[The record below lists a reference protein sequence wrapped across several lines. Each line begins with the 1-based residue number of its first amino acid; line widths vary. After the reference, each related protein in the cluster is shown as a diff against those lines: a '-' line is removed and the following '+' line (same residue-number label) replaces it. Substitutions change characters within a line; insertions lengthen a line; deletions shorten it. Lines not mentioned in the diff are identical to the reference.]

1 MSLAFEDDKILTSN
15 PFIDLLLY
23 NLKVLSF
30 NTIIKDQYSADSNET
45 LESLKNSDLF
55 LACYEKHAEVALFPY
70 IPHDILV
77 KAGVPENQI
86 QLYENNDEYD
96 PFYLPKEY
104 HEAILKLAQPW
115 FVDQYVEMNEYYR
128 MIVGLPPLGDPG
140 VPMRDYEYLLPD
152 DLLDYTGEFVHETGT
167 AYCQMLDNMGILDI
181 IKADFPDAKY
191 LDYVTKGLDIYTVR
205 RKMDFQILYYPTT
218 CDIAVTQEFLL
229 KYEENRKYMIAAVYS
244 KAMELESEYYHSFM
258 IIYLVI
264 TVMLDMLME
273 VQSHIVKKDIL
284 DRRCIQ
290 YIFSIYG
297 IPYYRVIPYKYQERM
312 CKNVW
317 SLVKYKSCTQEMLNI
332 IDLFGF
338 DDIHIF
344 KYYLLKVR
352 KTNAWGEYEYNETT
366 KLVCR
371 YNDIIEHTT
380 LEEKMSSPSTKPPIP
395 PNLDWYEKNGKITTF
410 TRDRTSNL
418 YSFNDEEN
426 VISSTIEALD
436 NSDLNDEYDNQNNQ
450 FISTRAAGDTVRYI
464 KYPFDYFLQKGN
476 VMFVKLDGRVLVEG
490 VDYTISNYNTITF
503 HNNIANGKSKVT
515 YEFYYDKETV
525 DQDFK
530 IDLDHAI
537 NMDVK
542 QFKKC
547 KKGQVFDLN
556 PVKWYSYFPN
566 ENEVIVSVSSVWLP
580 PALYSIDTENYTL
593 TIDPFVSID
602 GRVVTVILLYSKAL
616 HTQFEK
622 HNVTAVQDGQT
633 DFFIPEPF
641 QHYCLNENK
650 FFITMGSVYVNQDR
664 YKITASAQKNQS
676 KISFTDGTRVERG
689 RNLTFNFLYSTNAIW
704 NPITLKTKTIHV
716 VATEYYQS
724 VFNIDFPVENYVDCR
739 YKVFIKLLGWYLS
752 ETMFEIVGNT
762 IVFMDQSIALQPG
775 DEMDVILA
783 YIDTD
788 RSKGDTN
795 IMVSTD
801 YRVADMDKQSVY
813 DITFPTDHYHTKGNL
828 LLVDVEGIYLTEGKD
843 YTVNYNDADGGRNG
857 TVTLLTYDYKPMK
870 DQRVNYTFYWD
881 YEAEYY
887 AMIEQ
892 QQIPIERKGQNTFT
906 LAFPFFPYIQTGNS
920 YIVMSGS
927 TIVTPDR
934 ISWVDQFNIKIDELD
949 PVEAGG
955 YITVLYIYNNY
966 YIMEHEEDLIVE
978 WIDAPVLSD
987 QPYVEVPVPFENYI
1001 ENDWPYFVTYGDR
1014 QWLSEDKY
1022 EVYDSSWY
1030 TDPVT
1035 DKGKY
1040 GSSITFTFIYLK
1052 REPWVVEVTE
1062 EDYKKDMDLYFSK
1075 IPLEDLYST
1084 QYMKDPTNWKSYES
1098 ITLQDGW
1105 WDGLYYK
1112 QNNHEQV
1119 IDDIYH
1125 EKWNY
1130 ARSKYY
1136 GIFRVMDI
1144 VKYSSMISYFYSML
1158 YDDVFLEEELKILI
1172 PSLSPYHKF
1181 RLADLFIY
1189 MTCLTYI
1196 FNEMEDF
1203 VLDQP
1208 DKIMMVQ
1215 GFNFKASM
1223 TALKKY
1229 LRYHHEEQKKFD
1241 IWDFIIPT
1249 EQIPD
1254 LEEFMNILNT
1264 NWDVRQNLVQEMID
1278 SEDYREYHIWKHIY
1292 DALMVWKLNFKFFT
1306 LENGKVATTYT
1317 EFLKEKDSVLYN
1329 SLQEIK
1335 AMGNYEEQQDYI
1347 VQIVDDIVYVLDE
1360 FINGEWKCV
1369 FDRFPGQSPN
1379 DALKYILLVISFFK
1393 SYKIVFL
1400 SKGIQMN
1407 IGQDGPD
1414 EETFM
1419 KGMDLCRIRKTDNII
1434 TYYPLVEDVK
1444 TTRHLGLYERFREH
1458 ENGKWL
1464 REDFTI
1470 TQITMNRVTTTID
1483 GKVTLVPTDYSK
1495 DILTGKLNYTRS
1507 KFIKDINSTVTLDN
1521 NRLDFF
1527 FFGDHDDDKSSRSNI
1542 TILGDIITL
1551 NYEKGTPHKDIDSTV
1566 SIGNNRFDIDIDGTL
1581 EVDKIPFIKDID
1593 TTLNFPLN
1601 SQGGDI
1607 DSDVT
1612 LNNNKLE
1619 YDLFGINILEL
1630 VNTEFNKDIIN
1641 GSINTDRYVIDDKYI
1656 NGNLIIYKNNI
1667 YKDIINGEVFVDF
1680 SELGEAENN
1689 ELYIDLVVDDKVS
1702 YREDILSGTIN
1713 LVNSIFNEDILDGNV
1728 NFYDDRIFIIKYI
1741 DTTVSIDNN
1750 EFSTDINGSVNRIL
1764 PEGLYLI
1771 KDMINGHIIIENT
1784 KLTSD
1789 INGTVRFG
1797 TEEETTNDI
1806 DGSININEYMKIKY
1820 IDSVVTYDGTED
1832 ALWFLDGNLRIE
1844 YNRVDI
1850 QLLDCSVSINTEST
1864 DEDDDGFRE
1873 RDIDGQ
1879 LVVYKEFEDHWIDG
1893 SVDTTTTDYSTILF
1907 EGITTIYRILIEKDM
1922 NIFFE
1927 VPWTPW
1933 IGLEKWIDGTLVV
1946 NKTIG
1951 NKDLEGTIDVSKK
1964 FVLSDIDGNINFAQ
1978 ETYTKYLPATMELV
1992 VTPYDNNILE
2002 GIMNVDKEFDHSNID
2017 SDVSIDFE
2025 PPLLTDLPGELEV
2038 PYNRKDHYIDSDA
2051 SINEE
2056 STSEDIYSDLTV
2068 DKEFI
2073 NEDIDVDASIDLET
2087 ITEDINGTVDM
2098 SEAFELNKDILG
2110 DIFVFEEDYREI
2122 ILVSDA
2128 FRYVK
2133 GDFILDLPADI
2144 IINNEELTADING
2157 NTSLDLNEEDSDIDS
2172 DVSIDNEEYIFDLDT
2187 KMNYQEGILI
2197 KHIDS
2202 ELNINKEYI
2211 IKDIN
2216 SELNIDLLELDHDFN
2231 IDFNIPRNESNS
2243 DIDADMI
2250 YNRAKLDYDL
2260 EFDLVLNEEVYNG
2273 YINSSLVVNN
2283 EESNTDIDTDLT
2295 VDKNII
2301 NEYIDGMVNINSKD
2315 YSNIIL
2321 EGINITLNLESI
2333 SEYINSTVR
2342 INGNKIEE
2350 EMDIEFNT
2358 NRIDTSED
2366 IDGTLETKEYTLE
2379 KDIDST
2385 VLLGLIE
2392 VDEDIDSKV
2401 NINKETITEDIDG
2414 TLEIESEESNTD
2426 IDSKLNVDKE
2436 YIISDIDGTLD
2447 IELEELNEDM
2457 DIEFNIDKLIV
2468 NEDIDSELNVDKK
2481 YVKEDIDVEVSMDK
2495 FDNPPEDIDG
2505 NVDLYEEEF
2514 TTDINGT
2521 LNIGNGLF
2529 EFFLDSNLTI
2539 DKNDVKE
2546 DIDSDVSINRE
2557 TTTEDI
2563 DGIVS
2568 IDEEE
2573 ITKDIDSEVTIYE
2586 ESTTEDIDG
2595 ILNINKESMDHDM
2608 IITFNIDK
2616 IDVSEDID
2624 GTVEINKESM
2634 DHDMT
2639 ITFNID
2645 KLPYEEDIDADLN
2658 IDKEYFNTYINGST
2672 KPEEDSDQAD
2682 IEGNVSI
2689 GKEEF
2694 TTDINGSLVVSNSE
2708 DDTDLDGS
2716 LVVNNKDFSTDI
2728 DCTLDYII
2736 AKYIKRNVLK
2746 GYEFINPNSG
2756 GGVVQTDITSRLYY
2770 SSVNRAYEIENCSVV
2785 YEKST
2790 WNYDLNSSVE
2800 LYVPYEGFTIT
2811 NITTLGQ
2818 QGVAN
2823 RNVESTITFPVTIT
2837 VSDISHLVNDDG
2849 EFYDNKAV
2857 SMSMADTY
2865 ISYKGFEVTGVNV
2878 GLKQIYILVTLTGTW
2893 ANDSQYGAIFYIT
2906 DDTGTRVTSSMLI
2919 MNVTVYDEPD
2929 QPVDPNASIT
2939 IDSSTEND
2947 RRWQSYDSYTN
2958 GRYNISS
2965 GYIGWDVTLN
2975 NITTEYLDLQ
2985 NITMSIVSCSNSSSS
3000 GDLRSVTFNGT
3011 TDKGTNT
3018 KFGLN
3023 FSISDSISTRNAN
3036 YDYTLE
3042 VNVPVTNGYNGTLTT
3057 QFTIKLYIY

>member
-418 YSFNDEEN
+418 YSFDDEEN

-436 NSDLNDEYDNQNNQ
+436 NSNLNDEYDNQNNQ

-464 KYPFDYFLQKGN
+464 NYPFDYFLQKGN
-476 VMFVKLDGRVLVEG
+476 VMFVKLDGIVLVEG

-593 TIDPFVSID
+593 TIDPSVSID
-602 GRVVTVILLYSKAL
+602 DRVVTVILLYSKAL

-664 YKITASAQKNQS
+664 YTITASTKKNQS
-676 KISFTDGTRVERG
+676 KISFKDGTRVERG

-775 DEMDVILA
+775 DEMDVILV

-795 IMVSTD
+795 IMVSAD
-801 YRVADMDKQSVY
+801 YRVADQDKQSVY

-843 YTVNYNDADGGRNG
+843 YTVNYNDAGGGRNG

-870 DQRVNYTFYWD
+870 GQRVNYTFYWD

-887 AMIEQ
+887 AMIDQ
-892 QQIPIERKGQNTFT
+892 QQIPIESKGQNTFT
-906 LAFPFFPYIQTGNS
+906 LEFPFFPYIQTGNS

-934 ISWVDQFNIKIDELD
+934 ISWVDQFNIKIDGLD
-949 PVEAGG
+949 PEEPGG

-1022 EVYDSSWY
+1022 EIYDSSWY

-1112 QNNHEQV
+1112 QNNHEKV

-1158 YDDVFLEEELKILI
+1158 YDDVFLEEELKILV

-1369 FDRFPGQSPN
+1369 FDRFPGQSPD

-1444 TTRHLGLYERFREH
+1444 TTRHLGLYERFKEH

-1483 GKVTLVPTDYSK
+1483 GKVTLIPTDYSK
-1495 DILTGKLNYTRS
+1495 DILTGKLNYTKS

-1527 FFGDHDDDKSSRSNI
+1527 FFGDHDDDKSSRSGI

-1551 NYEKGTPHKDIDSTV
+1551 NYEKGTLHKDIDSTV

-1630 VNTEFNKDIIN
+1630 VNTEFSKDIIN
-1641 GSINTDRYVIDDKYI
+1641 GSINIDKYVIDDKYI
-1656 NGNLIIYKNNI
+1656 NGNLTIYKNNI
-1667 YKDIINGEVFVDF
+1667 YKDIINGEVFVGF

-1689 ELYIDLVVDDKVS
+1689 ELYIDLIVDDKVS
-1702 YREDILSGTIN
+1702 YREDILSGAIN

-1728 NFYDDRIFIIKYI
+1728 NFYDDRIFVIKYI
-1741 DTTVSIDNN
+1741 DTTVSMDNN

-1789 INGTVRFG
+1789 INCTVRFG

-1806 DGSININEYMKIKY
+1806 DGSINISEYMKIKY

-1832 ALWFLDGNLRIE
+1832 ALWFLGGKLRIE

-1893 SVDTTTTDYSTILF
+1893 SVDTTTTDYNTILF
-1907 EGITTIYRILIEKDM
+1907 EGITTIYKIRIEKDM
-1922 NIFFE
+1922 DIFFE

-1946 NKTIG
+1946 NRAIA

-1964 FVLSDIDGNINFAQ
+1964 FVSSDIDGNINFAQ

-2002 GIMNVDKEFDHSNID
+2002 GIMNVDKEFDHSDID

-2038 PYNRKDHYIDSDA
+2038 PYNREDHYIDSDV

-2056 STSEDIYSDLTV
+2056 STSEDIDSDLTV

-2073 NEDIDVDASIDLET
+2073 NEDIDVDTFIDLET
-2087 ITEDINGTVDM
+2087 TTEDINGTVDM
-2098 SEAFELNKDILG
+2098 AEAFELNKDILG
-2110 DIFVFEEDYREI
+2110 DIFVFKEDYREI
-2122 ILVSDA
+2122 ILVSDT

-2144 IINNEELTADING
+2144 IINNEVLTADING
-2157 NTSLDLNEEDSDIDS
+2157 DTSLD
-2172 DVSIDNEEYIFDLDT
+2172 
-2187 KMNYQEGILI
+2187 
-2197 KHIDS
+2197 
-2202 ELNINKEYI
+2202 
-2211 IKDIN
+2211 
-2216 SELNIDLLELDHDFN
+2216 
-2231 IDFNIPRNESNS
+2231 
-2243 DIDADMI
+2243 
-2250 YNRAKLDYDL
+2250 
-2260 EFDLVLNEEVYNG
+2260 LNEEVYNG
-2273 YINSSLVVNN
+2273 YINSSMVVNN

-2295 VDKNII
+2295 VNKNII

-2342 INGNKIEE
+2342 IDGNKIEE

-2392 VDEDIDSKV
+2392 VDEDIDSEV

-2414 TLEIESEESNTD
+2414 TLDIELEESNTD
-2426 IDSKLNVDKE
+2426 IDINFNIDKE
-2436 YIISDIDGTLD
+2436 YIVSDIDGTLD

-2481 YVKEDIDVEVSMDK
+2481 YVEEDIDAEVSMDK

-2514 TTDINGT
+2514 TTDIDGT

-2529 EFFLDSNLTI
+2529 ELFLDSSLTI
-2539 DKNDVKE
+2539 DKNNVEE

-2563 DGIVS
+2563 DGTVS
-2568 IDEEE
+2568 IDKKE
-2573 ITKDIDSEVTIYE
+2573 ITKDIDSEVAIDE
-2586 ESTTEDIDG
+2586 ESTTEYIDG

-2608 IITFNIDK
+2608 TITFNIDK

-2624 GTVEINKESM
+2624 GTVEINKESIYE
-2634 DHDMT
+2634 DLD
-2639 ITFNID
+2639 IVFNIG

-2658 IDKEYFNTYINGST
+2658 IDKEYFNTDINGST
-2672 KPEEDSDQAD
+2672 EPEEDSDQAD

-2689 GKEEF
+2689 GEEEF
-2694 TTDINGSLVVSNSE
+2694 TTDINGSLVVFSSE
-2708 DDTDLDGS
+2708 DDTDIDGS
-2716 LVVNNKDFSTDI
+2716 LVVNKKDFSTDI
-2728 DCTLDYII
+2728 DCTLDYIV

-2770 SSVNRAYEIENCSVV
+2770 SAVNRSYEIENCSVI

-2790 WNYDLNSSVE
+2790 GNYDLDSSVE

-2837 VSDISHLVNDDG
+2837 VSDISHLANDNG
-2849 EFYDNKAV
+2849 EFYDSKAV

-2865 ISYKGFEVTGVNV
+2865 ISYRGFEVTGVNV
-2878 GLKQIYILVTLTGTW
+2878 GLKQIDILVTLTGTW

-2965 GYIGWDVTLN
+2965 GYIGWDVALN

-3000 GDLRSVTFNGT
+3000 GALRSVTFDGT

-3023 FSISDSISTRNAN
+3023 FSISDSVNTRNAN

-3042 VNVPVTNGYNGTLTT
+3042 VNVPVTNGYSGTLTT

>member
-30 NTIIKDQYSADSNET
+30 NTIIKDQYSADSKET

-380 LEEKMSSPSTKPPIP
+380 LEENMSSPSTKPPIP
-395 PNLDWYEKNGKITTF
+395 PNLDWYEKNGNITTF

-418 YSFNDEEN
+418 YSFDDEEN

-464 KYPFDYFLQKGN
+464 NYPFDYFLQKGN

-547 KKGQVFDLN
+547 KKGQILDLN
-556 PVKWYSYFPN
+556 PVKWNSYFPN

-580 PALYSIDTENYTL
+580 PALYNIDTENYTL
-593 TIDPFVSID
+593 TIDPSVSIQD
-602 GRVVTVILLYSKAL
+602 RVVTVILLYSKAL

-664 YKITASAQKNQS
+664 YTITASTQKNQS
-676 KISFTDGTRVERG
+676 KISFIDGTRVERG

-704 NPITLKTKTIHV
+704 SPITLKTKTIHI

-724 VFNIDFPVENYVDCR
+724 VFNIDFPVENYGDCR
-739 YKVFIKLLGWYLS
+739 YKVYIKLLGWYLS

-775 DEMDVILA
+775 DEMDIILA
-783 YIDTD
+783 YVDTD

-801 YRVADMDKQSVY
+801 YRVADQDKQSVY

-870 DQRVNYTFYWD
+870 GQRVNYTFYWD

-887 AMIEQ
+887 AMIDQ

-934 ISWVDQFNIKIDELD
+934 ISWVDQFNIKIDGLD
-949 PVEAGG
+949 PEEPGG

-966 YIMEHEEDLIVE
+966 YIMDHEEDLIVE

-1052 REPWVVEVTE
+1052 REPWIVEITE

-1084 QYMKDPTNWKSYES
+1084 QYMKDPTNWKCYES

-1119 IDDIYH
+1119 IEDIYH

-1136 GIFRVMDI
+1136 GIFREMDI

-1264 NWDVRQNLVQEMID
+1264 NWDVRQNLIQEMID

-1360 FINGEWKCV
+1360 FINGEWKYV
-1369 FDRFPGQSPN
+1369 FDRFPGQSPD

-1400 SKGIQMN
+1400 SKGLQIE
-1407 IGQDGPD
+1407 IGGNGKPD
-1414 EETFM
+1414 EDSFM
-1419 KGMDLCRIRKTDNII
+1419 KGMDLCRIRKTDNIV
-1434 TYYPLVEDVK
+1434 TYYPIVEAFQ
-1444 TTRHLGLYERFREH
+1444 TTKHFNIKEVFTDCSCDS
-1458 ENGKWL
+1458 WM
-1464 REDFTI
+1464 REDFTLI
-1470 TQITMNRVTTTID
+1470 VHSKNQIIKDIESSLYLESIPFSNNILD
-1483 GKVTLVPTDYSK
+1483 GKLQLVPTEFSK
-1495 DILTGKLNYTRS
+1495 DIIESETK
-1507 KFIKDINSTVTLDN
+1507 
-1521 NRLDFF
+1521 
-1527 FFGDHDDDKSSRSNI
+1527 
-1542 TILGDIITL
+1542 
-1551 NYEKGTPHKDIDSTV
+1551 
-1566 SIGNNRFDIDIDGTL
+1566 
-1581 EVDKIPFIKDID
+1581 VDKQEFEYNLFSNNIISFDYNKE
-1593 TTLNFPLN
+1593 N
-1601 SQGGDI
+1601 SNTDI
-1607 DSDVT
+1607 DSDIEI
-1612 LNNNKLE
+1612 NK
-1619 YDLFGINILEL
+1619 EL
-1630 VNTEFNKDIIN
+1630 FNKDILSN
-1641 GSINTDRYVIDDKYI
+1641 NEFTYEKEYI
-1656 NGNLIIYKNNI
+1656 NYDL
-1667 YKDIINGEVFVDF
+1667 D
-1680 SELGEAENN
+1680 SL
-1689 ELYIDLVVDDKVS
+1689 LDLVVSIPDENDTNYIIDSNLNVSKLYPTEDELDK
-1702 YREDILSGTIN
+1702 YTI
-1713 LVNSIFNEDILDGNV
+1713 
-1728 NFYDDRIFIIKYI
+1728 
-1741 DTTVSIDNN
+1741 
-1750 EFSTDINGSVNRIL
+1750 
-1764 PEGLYLI
+1764 
-1771 KDMINGHIIIENT
+1771 NT
-1784 KLTSD
+1784 KLLYEKEEIEPNKNNTID
-1789 INGTVRFG
+1789 GTVNIDKEYVSLDDTNYMIEGTVEAKTYPIDFDDDSLYIIEG
-1797 TEEETTNDI
+1797 TVNIDKLYPTEEELESNYT
-1806 DGSININEYMKIKY
+1806 INSE
-1820 IDSVVTYDGTED
+1820 
-1832 ALWFLDGNLRIE
+1832 IE
-1844 YNRVDI
+1844 Y
-1850 QLLDCSVSINTEST
+1850 
-1864 DEDDDGFRE
+1864 
-1873 RDIDGQ
+1873 
-1879 LVVYKEFEDHWIDG
+1879 
-1893 SVDTTTTDYSTILF
+1893 
-1907 EGITTIYRILIEKDM
+1907 IE
-1922 NIFFE
+1922 
-1927 VPWTPW
+1927 
-1933 IGLEKWIDGTLVV
+1933 L
-1946 NKTIG
+1946 
-1951 NKDLEGTIDVSKK
+1951 
-1964 FVLSDIDGNINFAQ
+1964 
-1978 ETYTKYLPATMELV
+1978 
-1992 VTPYDNNILE
+1992 
-2002 GIMNVDKEFDHSNID
+2002 
-2017 SDVSIDFE
+2017 
-2025 PPLLTDLPGELEV
+2025 
-2038 PYNRKDHYIDSDA
+2038 
-2051 SINEE
+2051 
-2056 STSEDIYSDLTV
+2056 
-2068 DKEFI
+2068 FI
-2073 NEDIDVDASIDLET
+2073 N
-2087 ITEDINGTVDM
+2087 
-2098 SEAFELNKDILG
+2098 
-2110 DIFVFEEDYREI
+2110 
-2122 ILVSDA
+2122 
-2128 FRYVK
+2128 
-2133 GDFILDLPADI
+2133 
-2144 IINNEELTADING
+2144 
-2157 NTSLDLNEEDSDIDS
+2157 SDIDS
-2172 DVSIDNEEYIFDLDT
+2172 DLDVGKLYPTEEELDKYYTINSNMNYEIMISNSDIDSDLNIDKEFISEDILDRDYTINSNMNYEIMISNSDIDSDLDVGKLYPT
-2187 KMNYQEGILI
+2187 EEELESNYTINSIMNYEIMISNSDIDSDLNVDKLYPTEDELESNYTITSEIEYKELFINSDIDSNLNINKEFISEDILDRDYTINSEIEYGKSIINSDIDSDLNIDKLYPTEDELDKYYTIDSKLLYEKSIINSDIDSDLNIDKEYVSEDILDRDYTILGNVDYIRSIINSDIDSDLNIDKLYPTEDELESNYTINSELEYEGTIINSDIDSDLNIDKLYPTEDELESNYTINSELEYEGTIINSDIDSNLNIDKLYPTEEELENHTINTELLYEKEEIEPNKNNTIDGTVNIDKEFISEDILDKDYSINGDLNINKEIYNIDIDSDLNVDKLYPTEEELDEDYTINGEVSCNNIPIDFNDPRYNIDGIVNVDKEELTEEELNDHYTITGDLNIDKSEVDIDDNNYIISGKLDNNENILI
-2197 KHIDS
+2197 LDIDS
-2202 ELNINKEYI
+2202 ELDIEMNNNNSDIDSDLNIFNQIYYTDIDSDLNINKEYVSEDILDKDYTITGELNIDKSEVNIDDNYI
-2211 IKDIN
+2211 INSDLNVDKEYISEDILDKDYTITGEVEIDNSVVDMDGYSIDGNITLIPYSVDPTDNNYIIDSKFDLVFTEVDPTDNNYIISGNVDIDGTEIDNGYSIDGTVNINKEFISEDILDRDCTITGELNIDKEELTEEELNDHYTITGDLNVDKSEIDINDNNYIISGNVTPDLIPVDPDEGYEIDSTLNMNRIYINNFIESNTNIENNKVDDTSDNYNIASNLEILKEEYHKDIDSNVNIGINQVTTDININFNVNKLDYNEDIDSDVNINNNILNKDILINFTINKLQLDKDIN
-2216 SELNIDLLELDHDFN
+2216 SELNIDEN
-2231 IDFNIPRNESNS
+2231 IYES
-2243 DIDADMI
+2243 DI
-2250 YNRAKLDYDL
+2250 
-2260 EFDLVLNEEVYNG
+2260 
-2273 YINSSLVVNN
+2273 
-2283 EESNTDIDTDLT
+2283 
-2295 VDKNII
+2295 
-2301 NEYIDGMVNINSKD
+2301 
-2315 YSNIIL
+2315 
-2321 EGINITLNLESI
+2321 
-2333 SEYINSTVR
+2333 
-2342 INGNKIEE
+2342 ING
-2350 EMDIEFNT
+2350 D
-2358 NRIDTSED
+2358 
-2366 IDGTLETKEYTLE
+2366 L
-2379 KDIDST
+2379 
-2385 VLLGLIE
+2385 
-2392 VDEDIDSKV
+2392 
-2401 NINKETITEDIDG
+2401 
-2414 TLEIESEESNTD
+2414 
-2426 IDSKLNVDKE
+2426 
-2436 YIISDIDGTLD
+2436 
-2447 IELEELNEDM
+2447 
-2457 DIEFNIDKLIV
+2457 NIDKEFT
-2468 NEDIDSELNVDKK
+2468 NEDIDSELN
-2481 YVKEDIDVEVSMDK
+2481 
-2495 FDNPPEDIDG
+2495 
-2505 NVDLYEEEF
+2505 
-2514 TTDINGT
+2514 IN
-2521 LNIGNGLF
+2521 NNR
-2529 EFFLDSNLTI
+2529 I
-2539 DKNDVKE
+2539 DK
-2546 DIDSDVSINRE
+2546 
-2557 TTTEDI
+2557 
-2563 DGIVS
+2563 
-2568 IDEEE
+2568 
-2573 ITKDIDSEVTIYE
+2573 
-2586 ESTTEDIDG
+2586 DIDG
-2595 ILNINKESMDHDM
+2595 ILNINKES
-2608 IITFNIDK
+2608 IY
-2616 IDVSEDID
+2616 EDLDI
-2624 GTVEINKESM
+2624 V
-2634 DHDMT
+2634 
-2639 ITFNID
+2639 FNID

-2658 IDKEYFNTYINGST
+2658 IDKEYFNTDINGST
-2672 KPEEDSDQAD
+2672 EPEEDSDQAE

-2689 GKEEF
+2689 GEEEF
-2694 TTDINGSLVVSNSE
+2694 TTDINGSLVVSSSE

-2716 LVVNNKDFSTDI
+2716 LVVNKKDFSTDI
-2728 DCTLDYII
+2728 DCTLDYIV
-2736 AKYIKRNVLK
+2736 AKYIKQNVLK

-2756 GGVVQTDITSRLYY
+2756 GGVQ
-2770 SSVNRAYEIENCSVV
+2770 
-2785 YEKST
+2785 
-2790 WNYDLNSSVE
+2790 LNSD
-2800 LYVPYEGFTIT
+2800 LITGDLRLLMYRYQLGFYGHPCD
-2811 NITTLGQ
+2811 LS
-2818 QGVAN
+2818 
-2823 RNVESTITFPVTIT
+2823 E
-2837 VSDISHLVNDDG
+2837 DDG
-2849 EFYDNKAV
+2849 WFDAANANNY
-2857 SMSMADTY
+2857 Y
-2865 ISYKGFEVTGVNV
+2865 IESETPDEW
-2878 GLKQIYILVTLTGTW
+2878 TLTFNS
-2893 ANDSQYGAIFYIT
+2893 ASDAQP
-2906 DDTGTRVTSSMLI
+2906 DTMYESYTYYTQPLRLI
-2919 MNVTVYDEPD
+2919 EP
-2929 QPVDPNASIT
+2929 I
-2939 IDSSTEND
+2939 END
-2947 RRWQSYDSYTN
+2947 RFYMEIDIIDDNIDLFNQNIENDDWDDKYTLDICIGEFDTGDINGFKQINSISNGIEVYIGRMGVGNAYIGSSYTLARDS
-2958 GRYNISS
+2958 GDLQIDIDNIDDFRFNDNPTSDNIKYTIGIGITEDYYSIFSDSS
-2965 GYIGWDVTLN
+2965 GTWKEYPSRTNKNIQLSQIDNSRIGIVLYSDTMDTN
-2975 NITTEYLDLQ
+2975 EIKEYLDHLK
-2985 NITMSIVSCSNSSSS
+2985 VVV
-3000 GDLRSVTFNGT
+3000 RF
-3011 TDKGTNT
+3011 K
-3018 KFGLN
+3018 N
-3023 FSISDSISTRNAN
+3023 FVHQDSADSILNHSR
-3036 YDYTLE
+3036 
-3042 VNVPVTNGYNGTLTT
+3042 G
-3057 QFTIKLYIY
+3057 

>member
-30 NTIIKDQYSADSNET
+30 NTIIKDQYSADSKET

-395 PNLDWYEKNGKITTF
+395 PNLDWYEKNGKITTL

-418 YSFNDEEN
+418 YSFDDEEN

-503 HNNIANGKSKVT
+503 HNNIANGKSNVT

-593 TIDPFVSID
+593 TIDPSVSID

-664 YKITASAQKNQS
+664 YTITASTQKNQS
-676 KISFTDGTRVERG
+676 KISFKDGTRVERG

-801 YRVADMDKQSVY
+801 YRVADQDKQSVY

-843 YTVNYNDADGGRNG
+843 YTVNYNDAGGGRNG

-870 DQRVNYTFYWD
+870 GQRVNYTFYWD

-887 AMIEQ
+887 AMIDQ

-927 TIVTPDR
+927 TIITPDR
-934 ISWVDQFNIKIDELD
+934 ISWVDQFNIKIDGLNPE
-949 PVEAGG
+949 EAGG

-966 YIMEHEEDLIVE
+966 YIMEHEDNLIIE

-1022 EVYDSSWY
+1022 EIYDSSWY

-1084 QYMKDPTNWKSYES
+1084 QYMKDPTSWKGYES

-1112 QNNHEQV
+1112 QNNHQQV

-1264 NWDVRQNLVQEMID
+1264 NWDVRQDLVQEMID

-1292 DALMVWKLNFKFFT
+1292 DTLMVWQLNFKFFT

-1335 AMGNYEEQQDYI
+1335 SMGNYEEQQDYI

-1369 FDRFPGQSPN
+1369 FDRFPGQSPD

-1470 TQITMNRVTTTID
+1470 TQITMNRVTTAID
-1483 GKVTLVPTDYSK
+1483 GRVTLIPTDYSK

-1551 NYEKGTPHKDIDSTV
+1551 NYEKGTLHKDIDSTV
-1566 SIGNNRFDIDIDGTL
+1566 SIGNNRFDTDIDGTL

-1593 TTLNFPLN
+1593 TTLKFPLN

-1630 VNTEFNKDIIN
+1630 VNTEFSKDIIN

-1656 NGNLIIYKNNI
+1656 NGNLTIYKNNI
-1667 YKDIINGEVFVDF
+1667 YKDIINGEVFVGF
-1680 SELGEAENN
+1680 SELGEAGNN
-1689 ELYIDLVVDDKVS
+1689 ELYVDLVVDDKVS
-1702 YREDILSGTIN
+1702 YREDILSGAIN

-1741 DTTVSIDNN
+1741 DTIVSMENN

-1764 PEGLYLI
+1764 PDGLYLI

-1784 KLTSD
+1784 ELTSD

-1806 DGSININEYMKIKY
+1806 DGSINISEYMKIKY

-1832 ALWFLDGNLRIE
+1832 ALWFLDGYLNVE

-1850 QLLDCSVSINTEST
+1850 QLLDCSVIINTEST

-1893 SVDTTTTDYSTILF
+1893 SVDTTTTDYNTILF

-1922 NIFFE
+1922 DIFFE

-1946 NKTIG
+1946 NNTIA

-1964 FVLSDIDGNINFAQ
+1964 FVSSDID
-1978 ETYTKYLPATMELV
+1978 
-1992 VTPYDNNILE
+1992 
-2002 GIMNVDKEFDHSNID
+2002 
-2017 SDVSIDFE
+2017 
-2025 PPLLTDLPGELEV
+2025 
-2038 PYNRKDHYIDSDA
+2038 
-2051 SINEE
+2051 
-2056 STSEDIYSDLTV
+2056 
-2068 DKEFI
+2068 
-2073 NEDIDVDASIDLET
+2073 
-2087 ITEDINGTVDM
+2087 
-2098 SEAFELNKDILG
+2098 
-2110 DIFVFEEDYREI
+2110 
-2122 ILVSDA
+2122 
-2128 FRYVK
+2128 
-2133 GDFILDLPADI
+2133 
-2144 IINNEELTADING
+2144 
-2157 NTSLDLNEEDSDIDS
+2157 
-2172 DVSIDNEEYIFDLDT
+2172 
-2187 KMNYQEGILI
+2187 
-2197 KHIDS
+2197 
-2202 ELNINKEYI
+2202 
-2211 IKDIN
+2211 
-2216 SELNIDLLELDHDFN
+2216 
-2231 IDFNIPRNESNS
+2231 
-2243 DIDADMI
+2243 
-2250 YNRAKLDYDL
+2250 
-2260 EFDLVLNEEVYNG
+2260 
-2273 YINSSLVVNN
+2273 
-2283 EESNTDIDTDLT
+2283 
-2295 VDKNII
+2295 
-2301 NEYIDGMVNINSKD
+2301 
-2315 YSNIIL
+2315 
-2321 EGINITLNLESI
+2321 
-2333 SEYINSTVR
+2333 
-2342 INGNKIEE
+2342 
-2350 EMDIEFNT
+2350 
-2358 NRIDTSED
+2358 
-2366 IDGTLETKEYTLE
+2366 
-2379 KDIDST
+2379 
-2385 VLLGLIE
+2385 
-2392 VDEDIDSKV
+2392 
-2401 NINKETITEDIDG
+2401 
-2414 TLEIESEESNTD
+2414 
-2426 IDSKLNVDKE
+2426 
-2436 YIISDIDGTLD
+2436 
-2447 IELEELNEDM
+2447 
-2457 DIEFNIDKLIV
+2457 
-2468 NEDIDSELNVDKK
+2468 
-2481 YVKEDIDVEVSMDK
+2481 
-2495 FDNPPEDIDG
+2495 
-2505 NVDLYEEEF
+2505 
-2514 TTDINGT
+2514 GT

-2529 EFFLDSNLTI
+2529 ELFLDSSLTI
-2539 DKNDVKE
+2539 DKNDVEE

-2563 DGIVS
+2563 DGTVS
-2568 IDEEE
+2568 IDKEE
-2573 ITKDIDSEVTIYE
+2573 ITKDIDSKVTIDE

-2595 ILNINKESMDHDM
+2595 ILNINKEYIDHDM

-2634 DHDMT
+2634 DHDMI
-2639 ITFNID
+2639 ITFNIG

-2658 IDKEYFNTYINGST
+2658 IDKEYFNTDINGST
-2672 KPEEDSDQAD
+2672 EPEEDSD
-2682 IEGNVSI
+2682 
-2689 GKEEF
+2689 
-2694 TTDINGSLVVSNSE
+2694 
-2708 DDTDLDGS
+2708 
-2716 LVVNNKDFSTDI
+2716 
-2728 DCTLDYII
+2728 
-2736 AKYIKRNVLK
+2736 
-2746 GYEFINPNSG
+2746 
-2756 GGVVQTDITSRLYY
+2756 QTDITSRLYY
-2770 SSVNRAYEIENCSVV
+2770 SAVNRSYEIENCSVV

-2790 WNYDLNSSVE
+2790 GNYDLDSSVE

-2823 RNVESTITFPVTIT
+2823 KNVESTITFPVTIT
-2837 VSDISHLVNDDG
+2837 VSDISHLVNDNG
-2849 EFYDNKAV
+2849 EFYDSKAV

-2865 ISYKGFEVTGVNV
+2865 ISYRGFEVTGVNV
-2878 GLKQIYILVTLTGTW
+2878 GLKQIDILVTLTGTW

-2906 DDTGTRVTSSMLI
+2906 DDTGTRVASSMLI
-2919 MNVTVYDEPD
+2919 MSVTVYDEPD

-2965 GYIGWDVTLN
+2965 GYSGWDVTLN

-3000 GDLRSVTFNGT
+3000 GTLRSVTFDGT

-3023 FSISDSISTRNAN
+3023 FSINDSISTRNAN

-3042 VNVPVTNGYNGTLTT
+3042 VNVPVTNGYSGTLTT

>member
-312 CKNVW
+312 CKNIW

-418 YSFNDEEN
+418 YSFDDEEN

-436 NSDLNDEYDNQNNQ
+436 NSNLNDEYDNQNNQ

-593 TIDPFVSID
+593 TIDPSVSIN

-664 YKITASAQKNQS
+664 YKITASTQKNQS
-676 KISFTDGTRVERG
+676 KISFKDGTRVERG

-795 IMVSTD
+795 IMVSAD
-801 YRVADMDKQSVY
+801 YRVADQDKQSVY

-843 YTVNYNDADGGRNG
+843 YTVNYNDAGGGRNG

-870 DQRVNYTFYWD
+870 GQRVNYTFYWD

-887 AMIEQ
+887 AMIDQ

-906 LAFPFFPYIQTGNS
+906 LEFPFFPYIQTGNS

-927 TIVTPDR
+927 TIITPDR
-934 ISWVDQFNIKIDELD
+934 ISWVDQFNIKIDGLD
-949 PVEAGG
+949 PEEPGG

-987 QPYVEVPVPFENYI
+987 QSYVEVPVPFENYI

-1022 EVYDSSWY
+1022 EIYDSSWY

-1075 IPLEDLYST
+1075 IPIEDLYST
-1084 QYMKDPTNWKSYES
+1084 QYMKDPTNWKGYES

-1112 QNNHEQV
+1112 QNNHEKV

-1158 YDDVFLEEELKILI
+1158 YDDVFLEEELKILV

-1264 NWDVRQNLVQEMID
+1264 NWDVRQDLIQEMID

-1369 FDRFPGQSPN
+1369 FDRFPGQSPD

-1470 TQITMNRVTTTID
+1470 TQITMNRVTTAID
-1483 GKVTLVPTDYSK
+1483 GKVTLIPTDYSK

-1507 KFIKDINSTVTLDN
+1507 KFIKDISSTVTLDN

-1527 FFGDHDDDKSSRSNI
+1527 FFGDHDDDKSSRSGI

-1551 NYEKGTPHKDIDSTV
+1551 NYEKGTLHKDIDSTV
-1566 SIGNNRFDIDIDGTL
+1566 SIGNTRFDIDINGTL
-1581 EVDKIPFIKDID
+1581 KVDKIPFIKDID
-1593 TTLNFPLN
+1593 TTLNLPLN

-1630 VNTEFNKDIIN
+1630 VNTEFSKDIIN
-1641 GSINTDRYVIDDKYI
+1641 GSINIDKYVIDDKYI
-1656 NGNLIIYKNNI
+1656 NGNLTIYKNNI
-1667 YKDIINGEVFVDF
+1667 YKDIINGEVFVGF

-1689 ELYIDLVVDDKVS
+1689 ELYIDLIVDDKVY

-1741 DTTVSIDNN
+1741 DTTVSMDNN

-1771 KDMINGHIIIENT
+1771 KDMINGHITIENT

-1789 INGTVRFG
+1789 INCTVRFG

-1806 DGSININEYMKIKY
+1806 DGSINISEYMKIKY

-1832 ALWFLDGNLRIE
+1832 ALWFLDGKLRIE
-1844 YNRVDI
+1844 YNRIDI

-1893 SVDTTTTDYSTILF
+1893 SVDTTTTDYNTILF

-1922 NIFFE
+1922 DIFFE

-1946 NKTIG
+1946 NNTIA

-1964 FVLSDIDGNINFAQ
+1964 FVSSDIDGNINFAQ
-1978 ETYTKYLPATMELV
+1978 ETYTKYLPAIMKLV

-2002 GIMNVDKEFDHSNID
+2002 GIMNVDKEFVHSDID
-2017 SDVSIDFE
+2017 SDVSIDLE

-2038 PYNRKDHYIDSDA
+2038 AYNREDHYIDSDV

-2056 STSEDIYSDLTV
+2056 STSEDIDSDLTV

-2073 NEDIDVDASIDLET
+2073 NEDIDVDTSIDLET
-2087 ITEDINGTVDM
+2087 TTEDINGTVDM
-2098 SEAFELNKDILG
+2098 AEAFELNKDILG

-2122 ILVSDA
+2122 ILVSDT
-2128 FRYVK
+2128 FIYVK

-2144 IINNEELTADING
+2144 IINNEGLTADING
-2157 NTSLDLNEEDSDIDS
+2157 DTSLDLNEEDSDIDS

-2202 ELNINKEYI
+2202 ELNINKEFI
-2211 IKDIN
+2211 FKDIN
-2216 SELNIDLLELDHDFN
+2216 SELNIELLELDHDFN

-2260 EFDLVLNEEVYNG
+2260 EFDLKLNEEVYNG
-2273 YINSSLVVNN
+2273 YINSSMVVNN

-2301 NEYIDGMVNINSKD
+2301 NEYLDGMVNINSKD

-2321 EGINITLNLESI
+2321 EGINVTLNLESI

-2342 INGNKIEE
+2342 IDGNKIEE

-2385 VLLGLIE
+2385 VLLGLNE

-2426 IDSKLNVDKE
+2426 IDSNLNIDKE
-2436 YIISDIDGTLD
+2436 YIVSDIDGTLD
-2447 IELEELNEDM
+2447 IELEELDEDM

-2529 EFFLDSNLTI
+2529 EFFLDSSLTI
-2539 DKNDVKE
+2539 DRNDVEE

-2563 DGIVS
+2563 DGTVS
-2568 IDEEE
+2568 IDKEE
-2573 ITKDIDSEVTIYE
+2573 ITEDIDSKVTIDEESTTKDIDS
-2586 ESTTEDIDG
+2586 

-2608 IITFNIDK
+2608 TITFNIDK

-2624 GTVEINKESM
+2624 GTVEIDKESIYE
-2634 DHDMT
+2634 DLD
-2639 ITFNID
+2639 IVFNIG

-2658 IDKEYFNTYINGST
+2658 IDKEYFNTDINGST
-2672 KPEEDSDQAD
+2672 EPEEDSDQAD

-2689 GKEEF
+2689 GEEES
-2694 TTDINGSLVVSNSE
+2694 TTDINGSLVVSSSE
-2708 DDTDLDGS
+2708 DDTDLNGS
-2716 LVVNNKDFSTDI
+2716 LVVNKKDFSTDI

-2736 AKYIKRNVLK
+2736 AKYIKQNVLK

-2756 GGVVQTDITSRLYY
+2756 GGVNEVNNDINCTLELVGVLNNIDLDSALT
-2770 SSVNRAYEIENCSVV
+2770 YEQVEVTYNIESILKL
-2785 YEKST
+2785 EDI
-2790 WNYDLNSSVE
+2790 YD
-2800 LYVPYEGFTIT
+2800 GFTILDSQIGEQET
-2811 NITTLGQ
+2811 EVIAGEHSTVSFPISIIIDDDRNIT
-2818 QGVAN
+2818 
-2823 RNVESTITFPVTIT
+2823 NVTS
-2837 VSDISHLVNDDG
+2837 SDISIIMNGLISNPTKSIS
-2849 EFYDNKAV
+2849 NISKI
-2857 SMSMADTY
+2857 DTT
-2865 ISYKGFEVTGVNV
+2865 ISFNLNLTGVFTQTEDFTIIV
-2878 GLKQIYILVTLTGTW
+2878 GLFDNDHRYHDYSDTMNGTIIVT
-2893 ANDSQYGAIFYIT
+2893 N
-2906 DDTGTRVTSSMLI
+2906 
-2919 MNVTVYDEPD
+2919 
-2929 QPVDPNASIT
+2929 PVIQLPGGIS
-2939 IDSSTEND
+2939 IDSSYEYD
-2947 RRWQSYDSYTN
+2947 RRYITGEYVNNGYYFTTDYDNWDVRCVDGLTTDMLSLE
-2958 GRYNISS
+2958 NISITVDHCNNPS
-2965 GYIGWDVTLN
+2965 STKPKVVFRNATNRDSNTL
-2975 NITTEYLDLQ
+2975 
-2985 NITMSIVSCSNSSSS
+2985 
-3000 GDLRSVTFNGT
+3000 
-3011 TDKGTNT
+3011 
-3018 KFGLN
+3018 FGLWLTL
-3023 FSISDSISTRNAN
+3023 SDTLTTLYQNC
-3036 YDYTLE
+3036 DYTL
-3042 VNVPVTNGYNGTLTT
+3042 NVTIPAAEGYSGSVTT
-3057 QFTIKLYIY
+3057 QFTIKLRIQ